1 VENDK
6 LFDLMSKMYSEMQD
20 MKTEMQDMKTEMQD
34 VKTEV
39 KDIKS
44 DMQGVKGDLKEVNK
58 KLDDKADKTDIVRLE
73 DTLAEK
79 LGGLFDAR
87 ELQLD
92 SKAHTDSVLERI
104 ESKLDHLNVD
114 VSFLGHRER
123 ETEKTVY
130 SIQKHLEIIK

>member
-1 VENDK
+1 
-6 LFDLMSKMYSEMQD
+6 
-20 MKTEMQDMKTEMQD
+20 
-34 VKTEV
+34 
-39 KDIKS
+39 
-44 DMQGVKGDLKEVNK
+44 MQGVKGELKEVNK

-73 DTLAEK
+73 DTLTEK

-92 SKAHTDSVLERI
+92 SKAHTDSALERI
-104 ESKLDHLNVD
+104 ENKLDHLNMD

-130 SIQKHLEIIK
+130 TIQKQLEIIK